1 MHARGKREKY
11 AIILEAK
18 LFELRCYQKLNG
30 HLGKMVEVKWCL
42 DVDILILPD
51 TDILQ
56 SMLKWIQSREKAGSV
71 ACVVS
76 SPVGVETEILVHPKC
91 DARVQIVDL
100 ECDSRKQGEKRS
112 ER

>member
-1 MHARGKREKY
+1 
-11 AIILEAK
+11 
-18 LFELRCYQKLNG
+18 
-30 HLGKMVEVKWCL
+30 
-42 DVDILILPD
+42 
-51 TDILQ
+51 
-56 SMLKWIQSREKAGSV
+56 MLKWIQSREKAGSV